1 LHSSARVYER
11 REEPRDDAEREGK
24 YTNYFKIGFNSFE
37 FVLDFGQAYDDSLP
51 ELRHTRIVT
60 SPVYAKA
67 LSQLL
72 ADSLAAYEQAHGPIP
87 QLTPPSEQEH

>member
-1 LHSSARVYER
+1 MYER

-24 YTNYFKIGFNSFE
+24 YTNYFKIGFNACE
-37 FVLDFGQAYDDSLP
+37 FVLDFGQAYDDNAR

-67 LSQLL
+67 LAQLL
-72 ADSLAAYEQAHGPIP
+72 ADSLSAYELAHGAIP
-87 QLTPPSEQEH
+87 QLTPATKGES